1 VLRTRPQREITNHKS
16 QIDMTRPR
24 SFFALM
30 MAFMMAFLVS
40 CSSVEAKVPTTYTA
54 AQIQQIQRFVP
65 TLTEFRSRMDN
76 LGTLIQNRNW
86 IDTRTYI
93 HGPLGDLRNTMRAVS
108 GTLLPQSQQKAVDLT
123 KSLFGDLVEIDNA
136 AKAND
141 YAKVTASYQTAVNHF
156 ENFLQLIPQ
165 VADGG

>member
-1 VLRTRPQREITNHKS
+1 
-16 QIDMTRPR
+16 MTRPR

>member
-1 VLRTRPQREITNHKS
+1 
-16 QIDMTRPR
+16 MTRPR

-54 AQIQQIQRFVP
+54 AQIQQIQRYAP

-86 IDTRTYI
+86 IDAKTYI
-93 HGPLGDLRNTMRAVS
+93 HGPLGDLRGTMKTVS
-108 GTLLPQSQQKAVDLT
+108 GTLLPKAQQEAVDLT
-123 KSLFGDLVEIDNA
+123 KSLFADLVEIDNA
-136 AKAND
+136 AKVAD
-141 YAKVTASYQTAVNHF
+141 YAKITASYQKAVNHF
-156 ENFLQLIPQ
+156 DSFLQLIPK
-165 VADGG
+165 A